1 MSRGKSEIRI
11 SNIETNWSK
20 IQNQE
25 AMSHNENSKRYDLEE
40 RTFEFAKASRAFVKQ
55 LPRTISNIE
64 DVKQFIRASGSIGA
78 NYIEANEA
86 IGRKDFVMKI
96 KICRR
101 EAKESRYWLRLIDT
115 DGKLEGDQA
124 RLLDEADELMKTSS
138 QSSANQNDEYF
149 QNSKFKTPIP
159 PICGQWRQKFS

>member
-1 MSRGKSEIRI
+1 MSS
-11 SNIETNWSK
+11 SD
-20 IQNQE
+20 
-25 AMSHNENSKRYDLEE
+25 NSKPYDLEE
-40 RTFEFAKASRAFVKQ
+40 RTFHFAQASRAFVKQ

-86 IGRKDFVMKI
+86 IGKKDFVMKI

-115 DGKLEGDQA
+115 NGKLEEQQL
-124 RLLDEADELMKTSS
+124 RLVNEADELMKIFGAIVRKS
-138 QSSANQNDEYF
+138 E
-149 QNSKFKTPIP
+149 
-159 PICGQWRQKFS
+159 G

>member
-11 SNIETNWSK
+11 SNIQTNWSK

-64 DVKQFIRASGSIGA
+64 DVKQFIRASDSIGA

-86 IGRKDFVMKI
+86 IGKKDFVMKI

-124 RLLDEADELMKTSS
+124 RLLDEADELMKIFGAIVHKSE
-138 QSSANQNDEYF
+138 Q
-149 QNSKFKTPIP
+149 
-159 PICGQWRQKFS
+159 

>member
-101 EAKESRYWLRLIDT
+101 EAKESRYWLRLIDI

-124 RLLDEADELMKTSS
+124 RLLDEADELMKIFGAIVRKSE
-138 QSSANQNDEYF
+138 Q
-149 QNSKFKTPIP
+149 
-159 PICGQWRQKFS
+159 

>member
-1 MSRGKSEIRI
+1 MSRGKSEIRM
-11 SNIETNWSK
+11 SNVETNWSK
-20 IQNQE
+20 IQNRE

-40 RTFEFAKASRAFVKQ
+40 RTFEFAKASRVFVKQ

-86 IGRKDFVMKI
+86 IGKKDFVMKI

-115 DGKLEGDQA
+115 HGKLEGDQA
-124 RLLDEADELMKTSS
+124 RLLDEADELMKIFGAIARKSE
-138 QSSANQNDEYF
+138 Q
-149 QNSKFKTPIP
+149 
-159 PICGQWRQKFS
+159 